1 MDMERLVGL
10 VDASH
15 ALNQTLAEALREI
28 DRMALNALVLVK
40 RQGNAL
46 AGYGVVAQ
54 AFRERAAFLKD
65 AAEAMQA
72 LVSPLIQTQMRILEY
87 TRMRNVY
94 VNHMPSTQEACCP
107 SLAAMRQQWVQSTTD
122 REAEARALLEQLLH
136 AVGRVQEG
144 IADQEYVVVNG
155 RIEAAL
161 SRVASRQL
169 TRVSQDMGTALGKVN
184 QAINQYRHTVEA
196 VYHENSTRI

>member
-1 MDMERLVGL
+1 MIWSQGGI
-10 VDASH
+10 
-15 ALNQTLAEALREI
+15 TLAEALREI
-28 DRMALNALVLVK
+28 DRMSLNALVLVK

-54 AFRERAAFLKD
+54 AFRERAAFLKE
-65 AAEAMQA
+65 AAQAMQA
-72 LVSPLIQTQMRILEY
+72 LVSPLIQTQMRILAH
-87 TRMRNVY
+87 TRMSNVY
-94 VNHMPSTQEACCP
+94 VNHMSSAQQGSCCP
-107 SLAAMRQQWVQSTTD
+107 SLAAMRQQWTQNTTD